1 MTKVLQAKRKHTY
14 VLLGNHNRYFILLK
28 DGKTQHWVG
37 PKAMDLLF
45 LVRPVRCVA
54 FGGEKEDI
62 VVVYDDGSWKHLG
75 TLPPDLEEFL
85 MKVEER
91 KIL

>member
-1 MTKVLQAKRKHTY
+1 
-14 VLLGNHNRYFILLK
+14 
-28 DGKTQHWVG
+28 
-37 PKAMDLLF
+37 MDLLF
-45 LVRPVRCVA
+45 LLRPVRCVA

-85 MKVEER
+85 MEGGR
-91 KIL
+91 KKNIVSITLGSNGEFFVKNKDGSMW

>member
-1 MTKVLQAKRKHTY
+1 
-14 VLLGNHNRYFILLK
+14 
-28 DGKTQHWVG
+28 
-37 PKAMDLLF
+37 MDLLF

-75 TLPPDLEEFL
+75 TLPDN
-85 MKVEER
+85 VN
-91 KIL
+91 I